1 MIQEIKEK
9 EKTSFVRIMGNSP
22 INRILDFLIENDRTN
37 WSMIE
42 IKDGAKVGYATLKL
56 ILPRLLNKNLIA
68 IDKEIGK
75 VKLYKINSEN
85 SIVKRIYDLYKEIN
99 RAELRNI

>member
-1 MIQEIKEK
+1 
-9 EKTSFVRIMGNSP
+9 MGNSP

-42 IKDGAKVGYATLKL
+42 IKDGAKVGYATLKI
-56 ILPRLLNKNLIA
+56 ILPKLVEKGLII

-75 VKLYKINSEN
+75 VKLYKINIESL
-85 SIVKRIYDLYKEIN
+85 IVQKIYELYNEIN
-99 RAELRNI
+99 NYEIRNI